1 MEGCDFEG
9 GIEVERA
16 TVLQAQDDTFM
27 QGVKDCLPTVLGYLS
42 IGVASGVIEK
52 TAGFSLT
59 EIALI
64 SLLIYAGSAQF
75 IMAGMFVAGAPASTI
90 IFTVFFVN
98 LRHFLMSAALA
109 PYLKKVS
116 VWKNIVI
123 GSQLTDETFG
133 VAAQHVTG
141 KQYISEKWML
151 GLNLTGYLNWV
162 VANVIGGIL
171 GDWIPDPHTYGMDYA
186 IPAMFIGLFVLQ
198 LVSNRPKI
206 FVHLCVAIAS
216 MIIAYGAHFFV
227 SNNVAVIIATL
238 AAATIGVVIEKWK

>member
-1 MEGCDFEG
+1 MER
-9 GIEVERA
+9 V
-16 TVLQAQDDTFM
+16 TVLQAQDETFM

-42 IGVASGVIEK
+42 IGVASGIIEK

-109 PYLKKVS
+109 PYLKNVS
-116 VWKNIVI
+116 VWKNVVI
-123 GSQLTDETFG
+123 GSQITDETFG

-151 GLNLTGYLNWV
+151 GLNMTGYINWAF
-162 VANVIGGIL
+162 ANIIGGIL

-198 LVSNRPKI
+198 LVSNRPDI
-206 FVHLCVAIAS
+206 FVHLCVAISS
-216 MIIAYGAHFFV
+216 MIIAYSAHFFV
-227 SNNVAVIIATL
+227 SNSVAVIVATL

>member
-1 MEGCDFEG
+1 
-9 GIEVERA
+9 
-16 TVLQAQDDTFM
+16 M

-59 EIALI
+59 EIAMI

-75 IMAGMFVAGAPASTI
+75 IMAGMFVAGAPATTI

-162 VANVIGGIL
+162 IANVIGGIL
-171 GDWIPDPHTYGMDYA
+171 GDWIPDPHAYGMDYA

-198 LVSNRPKI
+198 LVSNRLKI
-206 FVHLCVAIAS
+206 FAHLCVAIAS

-227 SNNVAVIIATL
+227 SNSVAVIIATL
-238 AAATIGVVIEKWK
+238 AATTIGVVIEKWK

>member
-1 MEGCDFEG
+1 M
-9 GIEVERA
+9 ERA
-16 TVLQAQDDTFM
+16 AVLESQDATFM

-52 TAGFSLT
+52 TAGFSIT

-109 PYLKKVS
+109 PYLKRVS

-141 KQYISEKWML
+141 KQYVSEKWML
-151 GLNLTGYLNWV
+151 GLNVTGYVNWI
-162 VANVIGGIL
+162 VANIIGGVL
-171 GDWIPDPHTYGMDYA
+171 GEWIPDPHTYGMDYA
-186 IPAMFIGLFVLQ
+186 LPAMFIGLFVLQ
-198 LVSNRPKI
+198 LVSSRPKL

-216 MIIAYGAHFFV
+216 IMIAFLAHFFV
-227 SNNVAVIIATL
+227 SNSVAVIVATL
-238 AAATIGVVIEKWK
+238 AAATIGTVIEKWK

>member
-1 MEGCDFEG
+1 
-9 GIEVERA
+9 
-16 TVLQAQDDTFM
+16 M

-59 EIALI
+59 EIAMI

-75 IMAGMFVAGAPASTI
+75 IMAGMFVAGAPATTI

-162 VANVIGGIL
+162 IANVIGGIL
-171 GDWIPDPHTYGMDYA
+171 GDWIPDPHAYGMDYA

-198 LVSNRPKI
+198 LVSNRLKI
-206 FVHLCVAIAS
+206 FAHLCVAIAS

-227 SNNVAVIIATL
+227 SNSVAVIIATL

>member
-1 MEGCDFEG
+1 M
-9 GIEVERA
+9 ERA
-16 TVLQAQDDTFM
+16 TVIQSQDNTFM

-141 KQYISEKWML
+141 KQYVSEKWML
-151 GLNLTGYLNWV
+151 GLNMTGYINWV
-162 VANVIGGIL
+162 AANIIGGIL
-171 GDWIPDPHTYGMDYA
+171 GDWIRDPHTYGMDYA

-198 LVSNRPKI
+198 FVSSRPEL
-206 FVHLCVAIAS
+206 FVHLCVAIVS

-227 SNNVAVIIATL
+227 SNSVAVIIATL
-238 AAATIGVVIEKWK
+238 AAATIGMVIEKWK

>member
-1 MEGCDFEG
+1 M
-9 GIEVERA
+9 ERA
-16 TVLQAQDDTFM
+16 TVLQVQDDTFI

-59 EIALI
+59 EIAMI

-75 IMAGMFVAGAPASTI
+75 IMAGMFVAGAPATTI

-162 VANVIGGIL
+162 IANVIGGIL
-171 GDWIPDPHTYGMDYA
+171 GDWIPDPHAYGMDYA

-206 FVHLCVAIAS
+206 FAHLCVAIAS

-227 SNNVAVIIATL
+227 SNSVAVIIATL